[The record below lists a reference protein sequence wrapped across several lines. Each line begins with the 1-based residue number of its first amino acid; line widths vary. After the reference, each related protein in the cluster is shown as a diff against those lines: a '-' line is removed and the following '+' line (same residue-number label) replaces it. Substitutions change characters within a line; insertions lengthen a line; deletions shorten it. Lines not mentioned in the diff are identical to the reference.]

1 MNPYISLQLARQR
14 GHELR
19 AEAERYRQ
27 HLPRRRRSV
36 RHRAG
41 RALVTVGLALA
52 RESGEA

>member
-1 MNPYISLQLARQR
+1 MHPYISLQLARQR
-14 GHELR
+14 GRELR

-27 HLPRRRRSV
+27 RVPRRRRSA

-52 RESGEA
+52 RDSGEA